1 MKWMEE
7 EGAEGESV
15 ICEKKDG
22 EKIEISF
29 DYMLVDMGTKSV
41 KNLKE
46 IKRVNI
52 NKIRICLIV
61 RPIKI

>member
-1 MKWMEE
+1 MEE

-22 EKIEISF
+22 EKIEIPF
-29 DYMLVDMGTKSV
+29 DYMLVAMGAKSV
-41 KNLKE
+41 NNLKE

-52 NKIRICLIV
+52 NKIKSYMI
-61 RPIKI
+61 